1 MLQYVE
7 YGYYDYASGEQE
19 TKDIVNTAI
28 KLAPSTISVL
38 PQYVKLIKKSLP
50 DHIKLGTIIDY
61 PFGLSNYPD
70 RESAVLSAIKNGAN
84 SIEIVCPNYALCNR
98 RYDKFRLEIDTLKA
112 LCSNNNVDLKYVLEY
127 KIYTLN
133 LLHKVSEI
141 LFLKQLTTTYIS
153 SSFFIDSISDNI
165 LAAMM
170 LQKKN
175 PNLQLIVTGQ
185 AWTDKQIDLILSNPH
200 LFAYKTNNIY
210 TLEKI
215 IRKI

>member
-19 TKDIVNTAI
+19 TKDTISIAT

-38 PQYVKLIKKSLP
+38 PQYVKLIKKNIP
-50 DHIKLGTIIDY
+50 DHIKLGTVIDY
-61 PFGLSNYPD
+61 PFGLSNYAD
-70 RESAVLSAIKNGAN
+70 RESAVVSAIKNGAN
-84 SIEIVCPNYALCNR
+84 AIEIVCPNYALCNR
-98 RYDKFRLEIDTLKA
+98 KYDKFRLEIDVLKEICA
-112 LCSNNNVDLKYVLEY
+112 NHNVDLKYVLEY

-133 LLHKVSEI
+133 LLYKISEI
-141 LFLKQLTTTYIS
+141 LFLKELSTTYIS
-153 SSFFIDSISDNI
+153 SSFFMDSISDNI
-165 LAAMM
+165 LVAMM

-175 PNLQLIVTGQ
+175 PNMNLIVTGQ
-185 AWTDKQIDLILSNPH
+185 AWTDKHIDLILSNSNI
-200 LFAYKTNNIY
+200 FAYKTTNIY